1 VRGTNRKWHFGFPGD
16 RLRATRLSN
25 ILKEGVFAGGTNSPD
40 KLKKWSGPARRE
52 CERLEWMVKD
62 GMTPARAVKA
72 ATGDAAQLLGW
83 QDRVDTIEPGKFAD
97 LIAIDGDPLK
107 DITELQHVRFVMK
120 GGVVVK
126 NELDEAWD
134 SADTNI

>member
-1 VRGTNRKWHFGFPGD
+1 
-16 RLRATRLSN
+16 
-25 ILKEGVFAGGTNSPD
+25 
-40 KLKKWSGPARRE
+40 
-52 CERLEWMVKD
+52 MVKD

-83 QDRVDTIEPGKFAD
+83 QDCIGTIEPGKFAD

-107 DITELQHVRFVMK
+107 DITELQRVRFVMK